1 MTVVS
6 PCYEHWHINMLADNP
21 ALWNHFREMER
32 GIHGSFSQ
40 ALFKAMEKADGTN
53 SQKLYNTFF
62 QEFNP

>member
-6 PCYEHWHINMLADNP
+6 PCYEHWHMEMLDDDP
-21 ALWNHFREMER
+21 ELRNHLREMKL

-40 ALFKAMEKADGTN
+40 ALFKAMERADGTN
-53 SQKLYNTFF
+53 SRKLYNTFF